1 MWQHF
6 LWKHRRKIIFAILIT
21 LSISI
26 LLFQV
31 FPNTIFLQWT
41 SPLYKLT
48 SKIKFKIS
56 HSIDSVLK
64 LKNLHEENKL
74 LRTQVSLL
82 NKTNI
87 QYEELLN
94 ENGRLRNLLNFK
106 PYISKK
112 QIGAFVIGY
121 DPSNLFESRLAP

>member
-6 LWKHRRKIIFAILIT
+6 LWKHRRKIILGVLVV
-21 LSISI
+21 LSVSI
-26 LLFQV
+26 LFLHPF
-31 FPNTIFLQWT
+31 FNTSSNTIFLSFT
-41 SPLYKLT
+41 SPFYKLS

-56 HSIDSVLK
+56 NSINSILM

-74 LRTQVSLL
+74 LRIQVSLL

-112 QIGAFVIGY
+112 QIGLL
-121 DPSNLFESRLAP
+121 S